1 MSIQE
6 LRDIRNKTEKGKKA
20 DAIIIQNDE
29 LRRIKDHMVIKSPE
43 KIREERKMKETM
55 KEQSMAQATIRKNK
69 MKAMD
74 ATRESKMP

>member
-1 MSIQE
+1 
-6 LRDIRNKTEKGKKA
+6 
-20 DAIIIQNDE
+20 
-29 LRRIKDHMVIKSPE
+29 MVIKSPE